1 MKNLVILAL
10 FVSLALAK
18 ININEASRYEL
29 MTIGGLDAGRA
40 DMLIKYREKREI
52 SSVDELKIISGFAGY
67 DTTKLQQ
74 SFEMSARVYTQ
85 QQEQPVRD
93 VVVIEKTRTRTVYG
107 GSTYRRVENY
117 GNGITITETGTF
129 PPPPPRGHGRRGGM
143 MPPPPPPPPG
153 GMMPPPPPP
162 PPGGMMPP
170 PPPPPGGM
178 MPPPPPPPPPH
189 GGIKPPPPPPPDD
202 YHHRSHSGTGS
213 GEASGGSRRNVPV
226 PMHMGTIRSKRSSS
240 TTSFGNCDP
249 QSGDCVSVG
258 VQ

>member
-10 FVSLALAK
+10 LVSLAAAK

-40 DMLIKYREKREI
+40 DMLMQYRQKREI
-52 SSVDELKIISGFAGY
+52 SSADELKGINGFASY
-67 DTTKLQQ
+67 DTAKLQK
-74 SFEMSARVYTQ
+74 SFEISPRANVQ
-85 QQEQPVRD
+85 QPVQPDRD
-93 VVVIEKTRTRTVYG
+93 IVVVEKTRTRTVYG

-117 GNGITITETGTF
+117 GNGITITETGTL
-129 PPPPPRGHGRRGGM
+129 
-143 MPPPPPPPPG
+143 PPPPPPG
-153 GMMPPPPPP
+153 YGRH
-162 PPGGMMPP
+162 GGMMPP

-178 MPPPPPPPPPH
+178 PPPPH
-189 GGIKPPPPPPPDD
+189 GGIKPPPPPPPPRDD
-202 YHHRSHSGTGS
+202 YSRRRSSSSMSDSDIGGS
-213 GEASGGSRRNVPV
+213 SRRNIPV

-240 TTSFGNCDP
+240 TTSSGNCDP

>member
-10 FVSLALAK
+10 LVSLTLAK

-52 SSVDELKIISGFAGY
+52 SSVDELNSINGFAGY
-67 DTTKLQQ
+67 DTAKLQE
-74 SFEMSARVYTQ
+74 SFELSARANVQ
-85 QQEQPVRD
+85 QPVKPDRD
-93 VVVIEKTRTRTVYG
+93 IVVVEKTRTRTVYG

-129 PPPPPRGHGRRGGM
+129 PPPPPRGYGRHGGM
-143 MPPPPPPPPG
+143 MP
-153 GMMPPPPPP
+153 
-162 PPGGMMPP
+162 PP

-189 GGIKPPPPPPPDD
+189 GGIKPPPPPPGD
-202 YHHRSHSGTGS
+202 YNHRSSNRMSDSDIGGS
-213 GEASGGSRRNVPV
+213 SRRNVPV

>member
-10 FVSLALAK
+10 LASLALAK

-52 SSVDELKIISGFAGY
+52 SSVDELKSISGFAGY

-129 PPPPPRGHGRRGGM
+129 PPPPPRGYGRR
-143 MPPPPPPPPG
+143 G

-178 MPPPPPPPPPH
+178 MPPPPPPPPPPH
-189 GGIKPPPPPPPDD
+189 GGIKPPPPPLPGD
-202 YHHRSHSGTGS
+202 YNYRSSNRMSDSDIGGS
-213 GEASGGSRRNVPV
+213 SRRNVPV

-240 TTSFGNCDP
+240 ATSSGNCDP

>member
-10 FVSLALAK
+10 LASLALAK

-29 MTIGGLDAGRA
+29 MTIGGLDAGRGA
-40 DMLIKYREKREI
+40 MLMQYRQKREI
-52 SSVDELKIISGFAGY
+52 SSVDELNSINGFAGY

-74 SFEMSARVYTQ
+74 SFDLSARANVQ
-85 QQEQPVRD
+85 QLVKPDRD
-93 VVVIEKTRTRTVYG
+93 IVVVEKTRTRTVYG

-129 PPPPPRGHGRRGGM
+129 PPPPPRGYDRRGGM
-143 MPPPPPPPPG
+143 LPPPPPPPPG

-162 PPGGMMPP
+162 P
-170 PPPPPGGM
+170 
-178 MPPPPPPPPPH
+178 H
-189 GGIKPPPPPPPDD
+189 GGIKPPPPPPPPRDD
-202 YHHRSHSGTGS
+202 YSRQRSSSGMSDSEIGGS
-213 GEASGGSRRNVPV
+213 SRRNVPV

-240 TTSFGNCDP
+240 TTSSGNCDP

>member
-10 FVSLALAK
+10 LVSLAAAK

-40 DMLIKYREKREI
+40 DMLMQYRQKREI
-52 SSVDELKIISGFAGY
+52 SSADELKGINGFASY
-67 DTTKLQQ
+67 DTAKLQK
-74 SFEMSARVYTQ
+74 SFEISPRANVQ
-85 QQEQPVRD
+85 QPVQPDRD
-93 VVVIEKTRTRTVYG
+93 IVVVEKTHTRTVYG
-107 GSTYRRVENY
+107 GYTYKRVENY
-117 GNGITITETGTF
+117 GNGITITETDTL
-129 PPPPPRGHGRRGGM
+129 PPPPPRGYGRHGD
-143 MPPPPPPPPG
+143 
-153 GMMPPPPPP
+153 
-162 PPGGMMPP
+162 MMPP

-178 MPPPPPPPPPH
+178 PPPPH
-189 GGIKPPPPPPPDD
+189 GGIKPPPPPPPPPRDD
-202 YHHRSHSGTGS
+202 YSRRRSSGSMSDSEIGGS
-213 GEASGGSRRNVPV
+213 SRRNMPV

>member
-10 FVSLALAK
+10 LASLALAK

-52 SSVDELKIISGFAGY
+52 SSVDELNSINGFAGY
-67 DTTKLQQ
+67 DTAKLQQ
-74 SFEMSARVYTQ
+74 SFDLSARANVQ
-85 QQEQPVRD
+85 QPVKPDRD
-93 VVVIEKTRTRTVYG
+93 IVVVEKTRTRTVYG

-129 PPPPPRGHGRRGGM
+129 PPLPPRGYGRH
-143 MPPPPPPPPG
+143 
-153 GMMPPPPPP
+153 
-162 PPGGMMPP
+162 GGMMPP

-178 MPPPPPPPPPH
+178 MPPPPPPPPPPH
-189 GGIKPPPPPPPDD
+189 GGIKPPPPPPGD
-202 YHHRSHSGTGS
+202 YNHRSSNRMSDSDIGGS
-213 GEASGGSRRNVPV
+213 SRRNVPV

>member
-1 MKNLVILAL
+1 MKNLIILA
-10 FVSLALAK
+10 FFASLALAK
-18 ININEASRYEL
+18 ININEADRYEL

-40 DMLIKYREKREI
+40 DMLMQYRQKREI
-52 SSVDELKIISGFAGY
+52 SSADELKGINGFASY
-67 DTTKLQQ
+67 DTAKLQK
-74 SFEMSARVYTQ
+74 SFEISPRANVQ
-85 QQEQPVRD
+85 QPVQPDRD
-93 VVVIEKTRTRTVYG
+93 IVVVEKTRTRTVYG

-129 PPPPPRGHGRRGGM
+129 PPPPPRGYDRRGGM
-143 MPPPPPPPPG
+143 L
-153 GMMPPPPPP
+153 PPPPPP

-178 MPPPPPPPPPH
+178 PPPPN
-189 GGIKPPPPPPPDD
+189 GGIKPPPPPPPPPPRDD
-202 YHHRSHSGTGS
+202 YSRRRS
-213 GEASGGSRRNVPV
+213 SGGMSDSDIGGSSRRNMPV

-240 TTSFGNCDP
+240 VTSFGNCDP